1 MNIKELRR
9 VMKHLERIDQDM
21 VTLSA
26 NAEQYSSLGYSAM
39 MGGLIQVQNSM
50 YERLK
55 DAGITLVDEEA

>member
-1 MNIKELRR
+1 MNIKELKR
-9 VMKHLERIDQDM
+9 VMRHLDRIEKDM
-21 VTLSA
+21 ETLSA

>member
-1 MNIKELRR
+1 MNIKELKR
-9 VMKHLERIDQDM
+9 VMRHLERIEKDM
-21 VTLSA
+21 EALSA

-55 DAGITLVDEEA
+55 DAGITLVDEEV